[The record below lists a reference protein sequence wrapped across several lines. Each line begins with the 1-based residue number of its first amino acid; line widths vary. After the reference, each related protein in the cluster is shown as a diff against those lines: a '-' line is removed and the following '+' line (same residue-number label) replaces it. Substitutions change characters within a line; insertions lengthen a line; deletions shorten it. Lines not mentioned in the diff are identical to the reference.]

1 MDTDC
6 IFSRQGCTPCQMC
19 KQSVFQDFLI
29 LGFCVGFVAFFSAL
43 GGGLCQR
50 ERTTLGSLG
59 QGLQQEYTFPPCLPY
74 VPGEGEC
81 VL

>member
-1 MDTDC
+1 MLPC
-6 IFSRQGCTPCQMC
+6 LFWFLVIGSMPSFMAKFHFS
-19 KQSVFQDFLI
+19 
-29 LGFCVGFVAFFSAL
+29 FVAFFSAL